1 MNKWMNERKN
11 KEFIKRSVSNVVTFI
26 TWKVM
31 LYFAVLILEIGII
44 LVWSM
49 GVGSVIFFV
58 FPRLTELMG
67 Y

>member
-1 MNKWMNERKN
+1 MNEWKN

>member
-1 MNKWMNERKN
+1 MNERKN